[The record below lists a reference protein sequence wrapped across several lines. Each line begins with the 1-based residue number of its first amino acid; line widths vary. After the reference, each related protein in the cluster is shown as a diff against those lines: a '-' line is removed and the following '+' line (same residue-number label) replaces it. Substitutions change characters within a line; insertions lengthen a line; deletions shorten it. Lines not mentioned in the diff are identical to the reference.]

1 MKCKKRKKIAFHSIN
16 IISHCMVI
24 GHWKCE
30 NNMQNT
36 VVFFPIRIAT
46 ESCTCSRTCQW
57 HFSLSWGFA
66 ISLQKKTQSQGARER
81 SNAHWYRWLTAALPS
96 MTENSREFNY
106 IRLYLFT
113 RFDSVQHPMTY
124 VLYIYVNR
132 EVCWKISSISHMLNK
147 VSVCTMPTVAVACQ
161 TRPHLF
167 VSSEPNTLR
176 H

>member
-36 VVFFPIRIAT
+36 VVFSP
-46 ESCTCSRTCQW
+46 
-57 HFSLSWGFA
+57 FA
-66 ISLQKKTQSQGARER
+66 LQQNHAHAVELANGISVWVEASQFHYKKTQSQGARER